1 MAFRATN
8 ILPETGYDQ
17 AKKVATQVKRFS
29 ANRSADL
36 AVGANSDLMLGTVE
50 TMLIFKEQFATLT
63 TIPGIG
69 DYAKEQENDP
79 TYDVAAEFTA
89 MLALID
95 SVISTVTAGFPVD
108 GSDFLLAYTFNP
120 DGSQAPRA
128 FTPPQTVTIRAALDA
143 LDAGII

>member
-29 ANRSADL
+29 QNRSADL
-36 AVGANSDLMLGTVE
+36 AAGGNSDQLLGTVD
-50 TMLIFKEQFATLT
+50 TMLIYKEQFATLT

-69 DYAKEQENDP
+69 DYAKEQEDDP

-120 DGSQAPRA
+120 DGSQLART
-128 FTPPQTVTIRAALDA
+128 FTSGQTASVVTALNA
-143 LDAGII
+143 LDAGIV

>member
-29 ANRSADL
+29 QNRSADL
-36 AVGANSDLMLGTVE
+36 ATGGNSDQILGTAD
-50 TMLIFKEQFATLT
+50 TMLIYKGQLT
-63 TIPGIG
+63 DLATIPGIG
-69 DYAKEQENDP
+69 DYAKDQENDP
-79 TYDVAAEFTA
+79 AYDVTAEFTA

-95 SVISTVTAGFPVD
+95 AVIAAVTAGFPVD

-120 DGSQAPRA
+120 DGSQAPRSFA
-128 FTPPQTVTIRAALDA
+128 APATVTIRAALDA

>member
-29 ANRSADL
+29 QNRS
-36 AVGANSDLMLGTVE
+36 SDLVAGGDSDQILGTAD
-50 TMLIFKEQFATLT
+50 TMLIYKEQFAALV

-95 SVISTVTAGFPVD
+95 AVIATVTAGFPVD
-108 GSDFLLAYTFNP
+108 ASDFLLAYTFNP

-128 FTPPQTVTIRAALDA
+128 FTSGQTATIRAALDA
-143 LDAGII
+143 LDAGIV

>member
-29 ANRSADL
+29 QNRS
-36 AVGANSDLMLGTVE
+36 SDLVAGGDSDQILGTAD
-50 TMLIFKEQFATLT
+50 TMLIFKGQLTALT

-95 SVISTVTAGFPVD
+95 DVIATVTSGFPVD

-120 DGSQAPRA
+120 DGSQAPRS
-128 FTPPQTVTIRAALDA
+128 FTAPATVTIRAALDA